1 MKNKTNKQII
11 KALSIGISASMMLQP
26 MVAFADEAQEPAP
39 ATPDDH
45 VSTVAPTVVDIQQFV
60 DADKA
65 IENAETKVGEAET
78 ATGIEFDNS
87 KDEVAAA
94 TGETETVEENLQQ
107 AEANIELANENG
119 KEVVKNQ
126 KDIETQ
132 LDEEN
137 FDQNVADANQ
147 GYADAKKAAEES
159 KEISDKV
166 TPNMSSS
173 EATGLVNQATEKYN
187 EANTALTNANEKYEA
202 AKATYEAAV
211 AKLAAAQEKADATAE
226 EIKAAQD
233 ELDTAKASLDSF
245 AQDVADAQTAAEAAL
260 AEILKDDYQT
270 IQDAKDAVAK
280 GEMTADAYAQLL
292 IKSFIKANRGI
303 FSEFST
309 TVKTNV
315 TGLNEDG
322 TNATASTTY
331 NTVKYTDADGKA
343 VEDIYKVT
351 TAEDG
356 TVSVVKMTVEEVAD
370 TDNVLKEAVEAKDAV
385 AESWKTADGSKTFE
399 NTDTTHTINV
409 SDDEKDGFYAIDTAT
424 SQDVSSEADKAVK
437 APETSKNGNVT
448 KTYEE
453 VANTEK
459 TSYAKT
465 EYTVV
470 DEYGQK
476 TGPQG
481 KEVKSDDLLSTVTD
495 LQNQGYTVEV
505 VYVHMITGKQEKV
518 DPSKEN
524 WWRDLKADLKEAFN
538 IPTYKVTTTN
548 TITDYDNPTKTHEE
562 AGIYEIVTKN
572 YKETTTTV
580 DSGHKESDSY
590 GYTAVVGGKKKA
602 QRKLNEKVKELEG
615 QGYTVT
621 NAKVDAKLFDGKWGY
636 YYKLDY
642 TKTTKVEQ
650 TVTKEVSRT
659 KYAADTYTNYTAAQ
673 DAVEAQD
680 AVYGTKLST
689 TDGASLVQSDLDQ
702 KLKDQKDRKEEQEAA
717 VQQAKDAV
725 DAYNKAVEAVEAAQ
739 AKVDNLVEQNVTT
752 IALSIAQ
759 AELEAAKEALDTA
772 TENKEAAE
780 EAVKDAADSLEAA
793 QVILN
798 TINANNQTP
807 SGNVSTPAAPAAAG
821 EVLGAN
827 RKPAGDG
834 EEEGQVLGARKSPKT
849 GDANNALPWMAA
861 MAGAMAGMFGV
872 FAKKRKDE
880 E

>member
-132 LDEEN
+132 LDEES
-137 FDQNVADANQ
+137 FDQNVADANK
-147 GYADAKKAAEES
+147 GYADAKTAAEES

-187 EANTALTNANEKYEA
+187 EANTALTKANEKYEA

-292 IKSFIKANRGI
+292 IKSFIKANGGT

-322 TNATASTTY
+322 TNKTASTTY
-331 NTVKYTDADGKA
+331 NTVKYTDADRKA

-356 TVSVVKMTVEEVAD
+356 TVSVVKMTVEEVTD

-424 SQDVSSEADKAVK
+424 SKDVSSDADKAVK
-437 APETSKNGNVT
+437 APETMSEGSKTVT
-448 KTYEE
+448 YSAVE
-453 VANTEK
+453 NTEN
-459 TSYAKT
+459 TRYEKT

-470 DEYGQK
+470 DSYNTK
-476 TGPQG
+476 TYTDNKTAHSKDELKNEINKYAG
-481 KEVKSDDLLSTVTD
+481 KNAKVEVHILGLSFMPTYAVDPDDLHWYDKTNAWLFGS
-495 LQNQGYTVEV
+495 GYK
-505 VYVHMITGKQEKV
+505 IKV
-518 DPSKEN
+518 SYEDIDYSSPKE
-524 WWRDLKADLKEAFN
+524 
-538 IPTYKVTTTN
+538 
-548 TITDYDNPTKTHEE
+548 THQE
-562 AGIYEIVTKN
+562 AGIYEIKTQD
-572 YKETTTTV
+572 YTETTSIT
-580 DSGHKESDSY
+580 DNGHEKSGSY
-590 GYTAVVGGKKKA
+590 GFTKWTGGGKDKA
-602 QRKLNEKVKELEG
+602 KEDLKDKIDELEK
-615 QGYTVT
+615 QGYTIT
-621 NAKVDAKLFDGKWGY
+621 YQNVDWKWFDNKRGY
-636 YYKLDY
+636 FYEVRY
-642 TKTTKVEQ
+642 TKTTSSNK

-702 KLKDQKDRKEEQEAA
+702 KLKEQKDRKEDQEAV

-752 IALSIAQ
+752 VALSIAQ
-759 AELEAAKEALDTA
+759 AELDAAKEALETA

-780 EAVKDAADSLEAA
+780 EAVRDAADSLEAA

-807 SGNVSTPAAPAAAG
+807 SGNVSTPAAPAAAAG

-849 GDANNALPWMAA
+849 GDANNALPWMGA